1 MEFILTYCVICA
13 LVFLLVLLG
22 ALAFFC
28 LKGVLIILGT
38 IWYGCKQISGCPDM
52 TLDSLKN
59 ERSTDGKL
67 VVRNVKRSIF
77 SGFYSAEIVDA
88 ETGQHV
94 YSAAAKDIDELDN
107 RLASELDW
115 WSRHPVYKK

>member
-1 MEFILTYCVICA
+1 MT
-13 LVFLLVLLG
+13 
-22 ALAFFC
+22 AFFFSSG
-28 LKGVLIILGT
+28 LDFMFTIMGIVIILWFFGQVT
-38 IWYGCKQISGCPDM
+38 KSALGIIFDPTLDKKQIH
-52 TLDSLKN
+52 LKN
-59 ERSTDGKL
+59 ERSADGKL

-94 YSAAAKDIDELDN
+94 YSAAARDIDALDN

>member
-1 MEFILTYCVICA
+1 MT
-13 LVFLLVLLG
+13 
-22 ALAFFC
+22 AFFFSSGMDIMFTIMGIVIVFWF
-28 LKGVLIILGT
+28 LGQGTKSALGIIFEPT
-38 IWYGCKQISGCPDM
+38 PDKKQIQ
-52 TLDSLKN
+52 LKN
-59 ERSTDGKL
+59 DKSADGTL

-94 YSAAAKDIDELDN
+94 YSAEARDIDALEN
-107 RLASELDW
+107 HLASELDW